1 MEISGKTE
9 EIMKAI
15 EVIMDYQCKTHR
27 AKYYFVDGTI
37 TVNSSR
43 MELQAELISEYLK
56 NTEGTIQGAITIEMD
71 GPYGEFCSLR
81 EIDFFEKIA
90 DEIPALM
97 LKGSFIEEGTYS
109 YETVEAQ
116 LINMR
121 LHVSKYY
128 ENYEDIDDNYLKMVR
143 KKLPHNKFIE
153 LLGLDTDGFG
163 EDEYNEFISE
173 ASGREHFLFDH
184 YYELSDFFPL
194 LNISMSQYDDL
205 SNSLVKMGIDYCVYR
220 ESRECGDLIN
230 YTYDPI
236 KHNYFLQGHNAK

>member
-1 MEISGKTE
+1 MQTSIYTQMEISGKTE

-15 EVIMDYQCKTHR
+15 EVIMDYQCKNHR

-230 YTYDPI
+230 YS
-236 KHNYFLQGHNAK
+236 YFAA